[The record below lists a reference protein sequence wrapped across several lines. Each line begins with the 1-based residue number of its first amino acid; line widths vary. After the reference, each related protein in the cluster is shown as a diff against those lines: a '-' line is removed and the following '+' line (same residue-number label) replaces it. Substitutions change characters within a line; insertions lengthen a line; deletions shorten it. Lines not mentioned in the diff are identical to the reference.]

1 MLVCKLFKT
10 WQLHNMFWNSWN
22 LSLTVPFSFDLWIVA
37 GFATTHSNP
46 AFTLI
51 QRIRICLTDYVQL
64 NWVNTLQVHCINIL
78 VHVQLVIFRND
89 LIFRFLSNH
98 FYIAKYPICKNFIR
112 TICYKTFKLLRVT
125 DANNIF
131 PLITN
136 FVTWKKMDILHF
148 IPGNRLRFLHSEMIL
163 FLMYLQRLKE
173 IAQDNSYLRVMVDGG
188 GCSGFQYKFD
198 IESKIHEDDK

>member
-1 MLVCKLFKT
+1 
-10 WQLHNMFWNSWN
+10 MFWNSWN

-51 QRIRICLTDYVQL
+51 QRISTGILYVWLVNMFNWLCSTELSKYLTSALYQYTGTCTIS
-64 NWVNTLQVHCINIL
+64 NFSQWSY
-78 VHVQLVIFRND
+78 
-89 LIFRFLSNH
+89 FRFLSNH
-98 FYIAKYPICKNFIR
+98 FYIAKYPICKNCIR
-112 TICYKTFKLLRVT
+112 TICYKTFFKLLRVT

-148 IPGNRLRFLHSEMIL
+148 IPGNRLRFLHSE
-163 FLMYLQRLKE
+163 R
-173 IAQDNSYLRVMVDGG
+173 SY
-188 GCSGFQYKFD
+188 F
-198 IESKIHEDDK
+198 

>member
-1 MLVCKLFKT
+1 MLLVCKLFKT
-10 WQLHNMFWNSWN
+10 WQLHNIFWNSWN

-46 AFTLI
+46 VFTLI
-51 QRIRICLTDYVQL
+51 QRISTGILYVWLVNMFNWLCSTELSKYLTSASLFKQSLLHCKISNMQKLYPNYL
-64 NWVNTLQVHCINIL
+64 LQD
-78 VHVQLVIFRND
+78 F
-89 LIFRFLSNH
+89 
-98 FYIAKYPICKNFIR
+98 
-112 TICYKTFKLLRVT
+112 FKLLRVT